1 MESGVELPAPSAE
14 QAACSEQLAGLVRE
28 AIDAAGGA
36 IPFSQFME
44 LCLYTPGLG
53 YYSGGQRK
61 FGTGGDFVT
70 APEISP
76 LFGRCLARPC
86 EDVLE
91 TLGGGDILEFGAG
104 SGQLAADL
112 LGELQDKDCLPE
124 RYLILERSAELRQR
138 QQQTLHRQLPQLGER
153 VSWIDTLPE
162 PGFRGV
168 VLANEVLD
176 AMAVER
182 FRWQGTAAERFCVG
196 SGTGGFEWRLQ
207 PAADTRLAAAIAQ
220 VASGCDLAEGYVS
233 EINLTLQPWLQ
244 GVADCVDR
252 ALLLLI
258 DYGYPRSE
266 YYHPQRSHGTLM
278 CHYRH
283 RAHPDPLLFPGLQDI
298 TAHVD
303 FTAVAEAGVAAG
315 LDVCGYTSQSW
326 FLLDCGLDS
335 LLQAAGP
342 ADTAAYLQQA
352 QQAKTLI
359 LPGEMG
365 ERFKCIG
372 LTRGIDMP
380 VPGFRM
386 QDQRGRL

>member
-1 MESGVELPAPSAE
+1 MEPAVELPPPSTE
-14 QAACSEQLAGLVRE
+14 QAACSAQLAAVLRE
-28 AIDAAGGA
+28 AIQAAGGS
-36 IPFSQFME
+36 IPFSRFME
-44 LCLYTPGLG
+44 MCLYTPGLG

-61 FGTGGDFVT
+61 FGAAGDFVT
-70 APEISP
+70 APELSP

-86 EDVLE
+86 AAVLD
-91 TLGGGDILEFGAG
+91 TPGGGDILEFGAG

-112 LGELQDKDCLPE
+112 LGELQVLGCLPE

-138 QQQTLHRQLPQLGER
+138 QQQTLQRQVPQLAGQ
-153 VSWIDTLPE
+153 VVWIDTLPE

-182 FRWQGTAAERFCVG
+182 FRWRGTDAEQFCVG
-196 SGTGGFEWRLQ
+196 SAAVGFEWRLQ
-207 PAADTRLAAAIAQ
+207 PVADARLAASIAQ
-220 VASGCDLAEGYVS
+220 VAGECELAAGYVS
-233 EINLTLQPWLQ
+233 EINMTLWPWLQ
-244 GVADCVDR
+244 GVADCFDR
-252 ALLLLI
+252 ALMLLI
-258 DYGYPRSE
+258 DYGYPRTE
-266 YYHPQRSHGTLM
+266 YYHAQRSHGTLM

-283 RAHPDPLLFPGLQDI
+283 RAHADPLILPGLQDI

-315 LDVCGYTSQSW
+315 LDVCGYTPQSW
-326 FLLDCGLDS
+326 FLLDCGLED

-342 ADTAAYLQQA
+342 ADTAAYLQHA

-372 LTRGIDMP
+372 LTRGIDQP